1 MITFM
6 QFLENVEDQPEKDAL
21 KNYLQ
26 LNISDKGWY
35 ANVSSF
41 DPKKI
46 QSRLNTWTR
55 YIKLDDADKEKIREI
70 VNSESAKLIDL
81 FNALYGKVSRETEES
96 APPSPK
102 S

>member
-6 QFLENVEDQPEKDAL
+6 QFLENVEDKSQKDSL

-26 LNISDKGWY
+26 LNISEKGWY

-46 QSRLNTWTR
+46 QSRLDTWTK
-55 YIKLDDADKEKIREI
+55 YIKLNDADKEKIREI
-70 VNSESAKLIDL
+70 VNSKSAKLIDL
-81 FNALYGKVSRETEES
+81 FNAFYEKVSRGTEEN

>member
-6 QFLENVEDQPEKDAL
+6 QFLENVEDKSQKDSL

-26 LNISDKGWY
+26 LNISEKGWY

-46 QSRLNTWTR
+46 QSRLDTWTK
-55 YIKLDDADKEKIREI
+55 YIKLDKADQEKIREI
-70 VNSESAKLIDL
+70 VNSKSAKLIDL
-81 FNALYGKVSRETEES
+81 FNAFYKKISRETEES